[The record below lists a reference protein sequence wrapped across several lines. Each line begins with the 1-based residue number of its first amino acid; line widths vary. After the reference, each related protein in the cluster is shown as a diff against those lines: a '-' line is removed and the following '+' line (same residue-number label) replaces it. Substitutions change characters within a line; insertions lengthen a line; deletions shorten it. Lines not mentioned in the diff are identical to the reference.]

1 MADTVQAL
9 ANALAIPGLPSWV
22 GMVLLIVLGMAALAL
37 LAMPFSVFGVKAR
50 LEQIEAQL
58 DEIQTELRSLV
69 LRQGEGQ
76 PRRKAVVEE
85 DWVEPPQSHHRPLMA
100 DQPLRARPPVPPP
113 PTLPEER
120 GSGRVEPRF

>member
-1 MADTVQAL
+1 MADTFQAL
-9 ANALAIPGLPSWV
+9 AAALAVPGLPGWV
-22 GMVLLIVLGMAALAL
+22 GLVLLIVLGMAALAL

-76 PRRKAVVEE
+76 PRRKAVVDD
-85 DWVEPPQSHHRPLMA
+85 DWVEPPPGHRPLTA
-100 DQPLRARPPVPPP
+100 DQPLRTRPPVPPP
-113 PTLPEER
+113 AAWPEER
-120 GSGRVEPRF
+120 SSSRIEPRF

>member
-1 MADTVQAL
+1 MADTFQAL
-9 ANALAIPGLPSWV
+9 ATALAIPGLPNWV
-22 GMVLLIVLGMAALAL
+22 GLVLLIVLGMAALAL

-85 DWVEPPQSHHRPLMA
+85 DWVEPPQSHRSLTA

-113 PTLPEER
+113 PAWPEER
-120 GSGRVEPRF
+120 NTSRIEPRF